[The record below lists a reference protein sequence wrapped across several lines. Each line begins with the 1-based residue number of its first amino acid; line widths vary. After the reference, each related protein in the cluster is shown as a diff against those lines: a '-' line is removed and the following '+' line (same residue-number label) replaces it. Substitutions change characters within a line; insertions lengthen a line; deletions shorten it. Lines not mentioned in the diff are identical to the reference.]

1 MVSIPCIHLVV
12 KSGKGDVLQ
21 VLCLEKFREIK
32 NVQKVSLEF
41 VYGALSAKTS
51 AAASTDNLSQIRL
64 VTHC

>member
-1 MVSIPCIHLVV
+1 MVSIPRIHLVV

-41 VYGALSAKTS
+41 FYCTLSAKTS
-51 AAASTDNLSQIRL
+51 AAAQPTI
-64 VTHC
+64 